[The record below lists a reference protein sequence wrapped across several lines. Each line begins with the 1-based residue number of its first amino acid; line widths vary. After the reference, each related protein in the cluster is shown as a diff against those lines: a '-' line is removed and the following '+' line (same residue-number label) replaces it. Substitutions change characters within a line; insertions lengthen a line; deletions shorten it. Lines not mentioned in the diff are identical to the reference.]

1 MFSQSIRG
9 LVPLKRLLNVEKIA
23 SGALSE
29 YVPICIFD
37 VV

>member
-1 MFSQSIRG
+1 MFSQSVRG
-9 LVPLKRLLNVEKIA
+9 WVPLKKLLNIEKIA